1 MTLAP
6 LVGAFLYLRIG
17 DEFMPVEFKKDIS
30 WADIMSM
37 LSVAGALVYFI
48 FFAGVD
54 TAEFGSR
61 IDANTARI
69 ANIDSR
75 IEKEEQ
81 RREKGEKKLIRAIE
95 KVEERQE
102 VIRKEQRED
111 NIEQN
116 RKLDAIIRRL
126 PHADQN

>member
-1 MTLAP
+1 
-6 LVGAFLYLRIG
+6 
-17 DEFMPVEFKKDIS
+17 MPPEIKKDIS
-30 WADIMSM
+30 WADIMSI
-37 LSVAGALVYFI
+37 LTVAGGLVYFI

-54 TAEFGSR
+54 TAQFGSLIQANTVR
-61 IDANTARI
+61 IADIDA
-69 ANIDSR
+69 R
-75 IEKEEQ
+75 IEKEER
-81 RREKGEKKLIRAIE
+81 RRETGEKKLINAIE